1 MMELKWHR
9 GSLHNHT
16 DRSDGDSGPEV
27 VADWY
32 CRNGYDFIVFT
43 DHNCVTMLDRNERRD
58 FLIIPGEEVSLRINE
73 DETAIHI
80 NAIGIEEVVEP
91 IQRSDAVS
99 AIQENVDAICEAGG
113 MAAINHPNYTWAFD
127 HRALKQVSGAKLL
140 EVHNSHP
147 VVNTYGGAGR
157 PSCEEIWDGVLSSGR
172 LIWGIATDDSHHF
185 QGDFTP
191 RRGNPGRGWVM
202 VRASRLARE
211 DILVALCEGDFYAS
225 NGVVLREL
233 VVGKER
239 VALEVEQERDFVYT
253 VEFTGREGK
262 LLQQTYG
269 LSAEYHLRG
278 DESYVRATV
287 RCSNGTKAWT
297 QPVFVG

>member
-1 MMELKWHR
+1 
-9 GSLHNHT
+9 LHNHT
-16 DRSDGDSGPEV
+16 NRSDGDTGPEE

-43 DHNCVTMLDRNERRD
+43 DHNCVTMLEDDGRRD
-58 FLIIPGEEVSLRINE
+58 FLIIPGEEVTLRRNE
-73 DETAIHI
+73 DETTIHI
-80 NAIGIEEVVEP
+80 NAIGIEKTIKP

-99 AIQENVDAICEAGG
+99 AIQENVDAIREAGG
-113 MAAINHPNYTWAFD
+113 IAAINHPNYTWAFD
-127 HRALKQVSGAKLL
+127 HNVLKQVSGAKLL

-147 VVNTYGGAGR
+147 VVNTYGGPGR

-172 LIWGIATDDSHHF
+172 PIWGIATDDSHHF

-202 VRASRLARE
+202 VRASRLDRE
-211 DILVALCEGDFYAS
+211 DILGALCEGDFYAS

-233 VVGKER
+233 AVGKER

-253 VEFTGREGK
+253 VEFTGGEGK
-262 LLQQTYG
+262 PLQQTYG
-269 LSAEYHLRG
+269 LSAEYHPRG

-287 RCSNGTKAWT
+287 RCSNGTKAWA